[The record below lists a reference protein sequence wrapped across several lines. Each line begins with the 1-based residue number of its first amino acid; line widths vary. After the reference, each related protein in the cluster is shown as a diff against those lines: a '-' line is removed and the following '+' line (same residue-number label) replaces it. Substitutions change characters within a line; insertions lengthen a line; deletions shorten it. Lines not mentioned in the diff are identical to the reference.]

1 MSNQEHDCP
10 IFFQVEVDAITTHT
24 YSVQVSVESND
35 SHSLTLQ
42 FPCWI
47 PGSYMIR
54 DFARNI
60 IQMEAQNSVGAPL
73 PVVKSDKQTFQINEC
88 DDRTTINYLVYA
100 FDLSVRAAFLDK
112 EFGFINGTSLFPLIS
127 ELADSPVQ
135 VKFSPVESMP
145 GWQMYTT
152 MPALFASSHGYG
164 LYKAENYQTLIEH
177 PVLFAQANRV
187 NFEVNDIEF
196 ELIMAGGHD
205 ADMTRIQN
213 DLYKLV
219 EHHFDLFGNDLE
231 ISRYQFQTMLT
242 EDDFG
247 GLEHTHSTALM
258 FSRQDLPTIAQR
270 HHVPDGYKRFLSLC
284 SHEFFHTWHVKRI
297 KPEVLISPDLSTEVY
312 TKQLWIFEGFTS
324 YYDDFSLQR
333 TGILSPSE
341 YLEILGQNLTRLKR
355 NPGQFL
361 QSVTESSFD
370 AWTKFYKQ
378 DENAAN
384 AIVSYYTKGAII
396 GLCLD
401 LKIRLESNHKYNLDD
416 VMRCLWNNY
425 GKKGIG
431 TSDTVIHEILKD
443 TLKLPMDNYIDSL
456 INEREELPV
465 AKLLKEFGV
474 DVHTRARKGKEDKG
488 GTPGDKPINRDL
500 GADYQITP
508 EGYRIQRVING
519 RAAQKS
525 GLQKGDLLIA
535 LNGWRLNGTPLE
547 TLLEREAEHSTACFT
562 LFRRGRL
569 LDQSFRVEPAQPD
582 TVYLTITDTEKC
594 QQWLKPAPAESTE

>member
-1 MSNQEHDCP
+1 MSHQESDCP

-24 YSVQVSVESND
+24 YSVQLAVARSGTNI
-35 SHSLTLQ
+35 LTLS
-42 FPCWI
+42 FPSWI

-54 DFARNI
+54 DFAKNI
-60 IQMEAQNSVGAPL
+60 IHMEAQNSAGEPL
-73 PVVKSDKQTFQINEC
+73 TLSKIDKQTYQIDNC
-88 DDRTTINYLVYA
+88 DDLTTITYQVYA

-112 EFGFINGTSLFPLIS
+112 EFGFINGTSLFPHIA
-127 ELADSPVQ
+127 ELQDSPIQ

-145 GWQMYTT
+145 GWQLYTT

-164 LYKAENYQTLIEH
+164 LYKVPDYQTLIEH

-219 EHHFDLFGNDLE
+219 EHHFNLFGNDLGIE
-231 ISRYQFQTMLT
+231 RYQFQTMLT
-242 EDDFG
+242 EEDFG

-258 FSRQDLPTIAQR
+258 FSRHDLPTLAQR
-270 HHVPDGYKRFLSLC
+270 QQVPDGYKLFLSLC

-297 KPEVLISPDLSTEVY
+297 KPEVLVSPDLSSEVY
-312 TKQLWIFEGFTS
+312 TRQLWIFEGFTS

-333 TGILSPSE
+333 TGILSSVE

-355 NPGQFL
+355 NPGQFM
-361 QSVTESSFD
+361 QSVAESSFD

-401 LKIRLESNHKYNLDD
+401 LKIRLVSEHKYCLDD
-416 VMRCLWNNY
+416 VMRCLWEKY
-425 GKKGIG
+425 GKTGIG
-431 TSDTVIHEILKD
+431 TRDHVVHDILRNE
-443 TLKLPMDNYIDSL
+443 LAIPMDEFVDSL
-456 INEREELPV
+456 INERGELPTET
-465 AKLLKEFGV
+465 LLSEFGV
-474 DVHTRARKGKEDKG
+474 ELHSRASKGKEDKG
-488 GTPGDKPINRDL
+488 GTPCDKAATRDL

-508 EGYRIQRVING
+508 EGYKIQRVING
-519 RAAQKS
+519 RAAQKA
-525 GLQKGDLLIA
+525 GLQKGDVLIA
-535 LNGWRLNGTPLE
+535 LNGWRLNGKPLE
-547 TLLEREAEHSTACFT
+547 SLLEREAEHSTVCFT

-569 LDQSFRVEPAQPD
+569 MDQSFRVEPAEAD
-582 TVYLTITDTEKC
+582 TVYLTISDIEKS
-594 QQWLKPAPAESTE
+594 QKWLKPCVD